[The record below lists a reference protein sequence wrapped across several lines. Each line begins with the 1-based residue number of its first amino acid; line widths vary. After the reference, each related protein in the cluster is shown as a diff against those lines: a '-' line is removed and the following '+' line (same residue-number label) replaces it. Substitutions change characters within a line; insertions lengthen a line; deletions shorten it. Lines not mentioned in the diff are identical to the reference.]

1 MQVLRLNICLGS
13 FLNGCINFEFDA
25 SGLLSSQNS
34 VCWEDISS
42 LGINIQRSSLAYLY
56 NWSMQ
61 FPRVSWMKDW
71 TSLALMYVETIQTTL
86 IFINPHSERENS
98 KYLDNSSDFLCI
110 SYTSKTLLSKY
121 TAVSRHCFLSDS
133 WPSGSLVLCFSWYS
147 SWYNLR
153 PAKLWLFYKFRF
165 I

>member
-98 KYLDNSSDFLCI
+98 KYLDNSSDLCI
-110 SYTSKTLLSKY
+110 SYASKTILSKY